1 MRLKDNVAIVT
12 GAGAGIGEAT
22 ALRFARE
29 GAKVCCNSLT
39 DSARRVADQIIR
51 EGGQAASFCG
61 DVSQDAVCG
70 DLVRFAIDTFGRLD
84 ILFNNAGIVIPGR
97 IDDTEL
103 ADWERTMAVNVRSV
117 FLMSKHALPEII
129 RTKGCIINNASV
141 VAVKGTTNRVAY
153 SASKGAVIGMTKAMA
168 ADHLRDGI
176 RVNSISPGTTL
187 SASLENRIAAFSDP
201 IQARK
206 DFISRQPLGRL
217 GKPEEIA
224 EAVLYLALSEFTTG
238 LNLCIDGGMTL

>member
-70 DLVRFAIDTFGRLD
+70 DLVRFAIDNFGRLD